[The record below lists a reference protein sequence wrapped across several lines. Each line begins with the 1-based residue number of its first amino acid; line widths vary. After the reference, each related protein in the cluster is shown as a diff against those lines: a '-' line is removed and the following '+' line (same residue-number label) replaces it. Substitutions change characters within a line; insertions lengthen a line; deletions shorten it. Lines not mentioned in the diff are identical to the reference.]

1 MDRRTS
7 PLARRRKVNQLMRQ
21 LSLYGARHTR
31 IGGLDG
37 QKTLSGGERKRLAF
51 ASEVS
56 ISKDGILKLVEHYD

>member
-51 ASEVS
+51 ASEVTF
-56 ISKDGILKLVEHYD
+56 KE